1 MNQDPTHH
9 PHSPIVLVQETV
21 HFGGMI
27 LDYRLIAYRSRTERF
42 RIRITSGEE
51 RVESTVGNDIE
62 AALRAYRAVLH
73 GRVTPCGLEDVM
85 YDMKSV

>member
-1 MNQDPTHH
+1 MFKE
-9 PHSPIVLVQETV
+9 PIYQHKPIILAQETV

-27 LDYRLIAYRSRTERF
+27 LDYRLVAYQSRTERF

-62 AALRAYRAVLH
+62 AAVRAYRAVLR
-73 GRVTPCGLEDVM
+73 GRVTPCGLKDIM
-85 YDMKSV
+85 YDLKSV